1 MSGPRVQRRGSTP
14 SSPAKGAIVPHVRIG
29 VFDSGAGGEAVAATL
44 GELIP
49 HAEVVTASD
58 PEHVPYGSRS
68 DAEVRRLTETAVQPL
83 LQAHSD
89 VIVLACN
96 TATAAAVEQL
106 RKTYPQTPFVGLEP
120 MVKPA
125 CALTESKS
133 IIVCATP
140 ATLRSQRY
148 LKLKT
153 TWGVGVTILE
163 PDCSDWAATIER
175 GAPEAVNLA
184 PLTSLVGKAGADVV
198 VLGCTHYHWIKQRV
212 EDALGPG
219 VTVLEPT
226 DAIAAQIR
234 RVTAAAQGHRR

>member
-1 MSGPRVQRRGSTP
+1 M
-14 SSPAKGAIVPHVRIG
+14 RIG

-44 GELIP
+44 RELIP
-49 HAEVVTASD
+49 QAVVTTASD
-58 PEHVPYGSRS
+58 PEHVPYGSRP
-68 DAEVRRLTETAVQPL
+68 DAEVLKLTDAAIQPL
-83 LQAHSD
+83 LEAGCE

-125 CALTESKS
+125 SAMTRSKS
-133 IIVCATP
+133 IVVCATP

-148 LKLKT
+148 RRLKQ
-153 TWGVGVTILE
+153 TWAAGVSVLE
-163 PDCSDWAATIER
+163 PDCSDWAATVER
-175 GAPEAVNLA
+175 GEPGAVDLE
-184 PLTSLVGKAGADVV
+184 PLRQLVGQSRADVV

-234 RVTAAAQGHRR
+234 RVTAAAEGSRG